1 MNLQGH
7 CRPRK
12 AVPLETALY
21 WEEQGAEGR
30 GGSGGLENKVDS
42 RDPWRKIKVAEIFSV
57 KKQNSLE
64 LSWKECEG

>member
-1 MNLQGH
+1 MHSENKSNAKKG
-7 CRPRK
+7 
-12 AVPLETALY
+12 VVS
-21 WEEQGAEGR
+21 EGR

-42 RDPWRKIKVAEIFSV
+42 RDPWRKIKVVEIFSV